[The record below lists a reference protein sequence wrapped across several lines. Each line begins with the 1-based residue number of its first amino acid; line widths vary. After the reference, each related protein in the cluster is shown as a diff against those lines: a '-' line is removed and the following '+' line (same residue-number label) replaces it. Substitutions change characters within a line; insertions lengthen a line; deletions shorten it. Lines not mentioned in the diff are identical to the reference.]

1 MNKEQFIKYV
11 EDLNIKITSKQLDQL
26 EKYYELLLSWNKLM
40 NLTTIIEH
48 DAVYLKHFYDSLT
61 LIKACSL
68 NEISSLADVGSGA
81 GFPGLVLKI
90 FYPELKITIIDSN
103 NKKISFLKEVAQN
116 LELKN
121 ITFVHDRCEN
131 FAHTNKENFDIVT
144 ARAVASLNILIEL
157 CLPLVKING
166 YFIALKGDV
175 SKEEKT
181 ITNSL
186 KILGGKQEKII
197 QFNLPYENSKR
208 SIVKIQKV
216 RTTPPIYPRS
226 YDKIKKKPLK

>member
-61 LIKACSL
+61 LIKACNL

-216 RTTPPIYPRS
+216 TTTPSIYPRS

>member
-48 DAVYLKHFYDSLT
+48 NAVYLKHFYDSLT
-61 LIKACSL
+61 LIKACNL

-197 QFNLPYENSKR
+197 KFNLPYENSKR

-216 RTTPPIYPRS
+216 TTTPSIYPRS

>member
-61 LIKACSL
+61 LIKACNL

-121 ITFVHDRCEN
+121 ITFVHDRCEK

-197 QFNLPYENSKR
+197 KFNLPYENSKR

-216 RTTPPIYPRS
+216 TTTPSIYPRS